1 MNTFVSVVKRVRKPI
16 ALLILVGAICL
27 TITTQVRAESGVG
40 TAIKMIIDAFSFS
53 TTKTPIDSNGC
64 YEGSYV
70 TDETRKPPVPI
81 CISEDGRVKDNP
93 GPPPNKSD
101 NESLNS
107 SGLNLA
113 PSGPQS
119 AVCSNAAEAAVRKVL
134 SNSFLMETYR
144 SASAQTGTPWEV
156 LAAIHHLEANNNPN
170 GSLISGR
177 PFGVYEKDQG
187 RTYNNLLET
196 AIDAAQIFKGKKAI
210 VLDVIRKN
218 PGMKQPT
225 EYEMLVGQFASYN
238 SPTQS
243 ECAMVQNVD
252 GEYIFTYTGKTWSGI
267 PDRGQ
272 CKGAG
277 SEHAKGEKYVG
288 ERHVYATGCLDTDHE
303 NMYFH
308 FHNGGDTK
316 PLDRIGAITFIKA
329 LQRLS
334 PSESNV
340 PVPTGQTSR
349 PPISGSLVYYPQ
361 CNGTQHTGS
370 WANQLMVNS
379 AEQPIGCT
387 YCKASCGLAAGA
399 MIVSSYLNP
408 NVDPPTFLKK
418 YNSNQNMTCEGA
430 SLTSI
435 GTTLSQYGITVGNH
449 IAIGGKS
456 LSDLI
461 LISKAR
467 NYLDNGWTL
476 LTLGS
481 INGYGHYVWIVGID
495 SQNRFLIY
503 DPYWGKN
510 SPLPFNSKNYLTA
523 QVSYIT
529 PVKKTGT
536 IK

>member
-1 MNTFVSVVKRVRKPI
+1 MNTFVSVVKRVKK
-16 ALLILVGAICL
+16 LTVSLVLISIISL
-27 TITTQVRAESGVG
+27 TFISRVQAESGVG
-40 TAIKMIIDAFSFS
+40 TAIKMIIDAFSFN
-53 TTKTPIDSNGC
+53 TTKTAVDSNGC

-81 CISEDGRVKDNP
+81 CVAENGTIKDNP
-93 GPPPNKSD
+93 GPPPNKSA

-107 SGLNLA
+107 SGLNIA

-119 AVCSNAAEAAVRKVL
+119 ATCSSAAEAAVRKVL

-156 LAAIHHLEANNNPN
+156 LAAIHHLEANNNPS

-187 RTYNNLLET
+187 RTYSNLLET

-272 CKGAG
+272 CKGTG
-277 SEHAKGEKYVG
+277 GEHAKGEKYVG
-288 ERHVYATGCLDTDHE
+288 ERHVYTTGCLDTDHE

-329 LQRLS
+329 LQRLAPTDS
-334 PSESNV
+334 SL
-340 PVPTGQTSR
+340 PVPTGQASR

-370 WANQLMVNS
+370 WANQSMVNS
-379 AEQPIGCT
+379 AGQPIGCT
-387 YCKASCGLAAGA
+387 YCKASCGLASGA
-399 MIVSSYLNP
+399 MIVSSYLNSS
-408 NVDPPTFLKK
+408 VDPPTFLSK
-418 YNSNQNMTCEGA
+418 YNTNASMNCDGANMSAIE
-430 SLTSI
+430 
-435 GTTLSQYGITVGNH
+435 TTIKQYGVTVGNQSGV
-449 IAIGGKS
+449 GGKS
-456 LSDLI
+456 LADQRF
-461 LISKAR
+461 ISQAK
-467 NYLDNGWTL
+467 NYLDGGWTL
-476 LTLGS
+476 LTRAV

-495 SQNRFLIY
+495 SQDRFLIY
-503 DPYWGKN
+503 DPYWGMN
-510 SPLPFNSKNYLTA
+510 SPLPFNSKNYQSA
-523 QVSYIT
+523 QILDIT
-529 PVKKTGT
+529 PVKKPGT
-536 IK
+536 IR